1 MIATRDSELVIGL
14 VAPVGANLTS
24 VTTVLEDRFRHFGY
38 SSQVIRLSSLIRE
51 LDGLETEL
59 KEEPYR
65 DYLRSYQSAGNEA
78 RRKADRGDFL
88 ALSAIY
94 QIAQGRTPP
103 TTPLNR
109 VVHILHSL
117 KHPDEV
123 ASLRQT
129 YGPGFFLLGVHAP
142 FQTRLEFLTLD
153 KDIPE
158 EEAKVILER
167 DEDESD
173 DPFGQHTRDT
183 FELCDAFIALHRSDY
198 KEEIWRL
205 LDLLFGNPYI
215 TPTRDEYAMFLAYAA
230 SLRSADLSRQVGAV
244 IMSEAGEIISTG
256 ANDVPRFGGG
266 LYWSDDGKNDQRDYK
281 RGYDSNALRRN
292 SMVIDVV
299 RKLNPEEGSENDE
312 QLLNRGKE
320 LLRDTGLLDITEFGR
335 AVHAEMEAILSCTRA
350 GASPRNGILFCTTFP
365 CHNCAKHIV
374 AAGIK
379 RVVYVE
385 PYPKSQAKRLH
396 DDTIEIAAPA
406 NRDEPKVAFEPFAGV
421 GPRRFMD
428 LFSLRLSSGRRV
440 IRNKGGMAVDWD
452 RAKAQLRVPMETISY
467 LERETLL
474 VNELHQVLEGENADP
489 KETE

>member
-1 MIATRDSELVIGL
+1 MILTRDSELVIGL
-14 VAPVGANLTS
+14 VAPVGANLTV
-24 VTTVLEDRFRHFGY
+24 VTTILEDRFRHFGY
-38 SSQVIRLSSLIRE
+38 TSQVIRLSSLIRE
-51 LDGLETEL
+51 IDGLETEL
-59 KEEPYR
+59 KEEPYI
-65 DYLRSYQSAGNEA
+65 DYLRSYQTAGNEA
-78 RRKADRGDFL
+78 RRNANRGDFL

-94 QIAQGRTPP
+94 QVAQRRDPIS
-103 TTPLNR
+103 TPLKR
-109 VVHILHSL
+109 EAHILHSL

-123 ASLRQT
+123 ATLRQT
-129 YGPGFFLLGVHAP
+129 YGSGFFLLGVHAP
-142 FQTRLEFLTLD
+142 FQTRLEFLTRD
-153 KDIPE
+153 KNIPE
-158 EEAKVILER
+158 EEAVAILER

-183 FELCDAFIALHRSDY
+183 FELCDAFIALHRTDF
-198 KEEIWRL
+198 KEEIWRI
-205 LDLLFGNPYI
+205 LDLLFGHPYI

-256 ANDVPRFGGG
+256 ANDVPKYGGG
-266 LYWSDDGKNDQRDYK
+266 LYWSDDGENDQRDYR
-281 RGYDSNALRRN
+281 RGYDSNAQRRN
-292 SMVIDVV
+292 GMVRDVV
-299 RKLNPEEGSENDE
+299 RKLDPEGTSEDDDH
-312 QLLNRGKE
+312 LLSRGKD
-320 LLRDTGLLDITEFGR
+320 LLKDTGLLDITEFGR

-350 GASPRNGILFCTTFP
+350 GASPRHGTLFCTTFP

-406 NRDEPKVAFEPFAGV
+406 NSNGTKVAFEPFVGV

-428 LFSLRLSSGRRV
+428 LFSLRLSSGQRV
-440 IRNKGGMAVDWD
+440 VRNKGGVVINWD
-452 RAKAQLRVPMETISY
+452 RATAQLRVPMEPTSY

-474 VNELHQVLEGENADP
+474 INELHELLEDENADSE
-489 KETE
+489 ETQ